1 MKFSQ
6 SILVLLAIIVGEATH
21 QVDAKRLRTKNVL
34 AVNPAPP
41 LEEDDG
47 TLDNTNKE
55 QEVRR
60 EEYIYLEKEVCSY
73 LDSHASRITILA
85 WPVHRHQ
92 QNSIMLNINSSLRHE
107 PR

>member
-6 SILVLLAIIVGEATH
+6 SILVLLAIIACEATH

-41 LEEDDG
+41 LEEDWQDDG
-47 TLDNTNKE
+47 TLDSTNKE

-60 EEYIYLEKEVCSY
+60 EEYIYLEKEKFVHT
-73 LDSHASRITILA
+73 LTHMHHASLFLLGLCI
-85 WPVHRHQ
+85 V
-92 QNSIMLNINSSLRHE
+92 INKTASCST
-107 PR
+107 

>member
-41 LEEDDG
+41 LEEDWQDDG

-60 EEYIYLEKEVCSY
+60 EEYMHI
-73 LDSHASRITILA
+73 
-85 WPVHRHQ
+85 
-92 QNSIMLNINSSLRHE
+92 
-107 PR
+107 

>member
-41 LEEDDG
+41 PLEEDWQDDG

-60 EEYIYLEKEVCSY
+60 EEYMHI
-73 LDSHASRITILA
+73 
-85 WPVHRHQ
+85 
-92 QNSIMLNINSSLRHE
+92 
-107 PR
+107 